1 MIRSFHGRIG
11 IITVLI
17 YKFIEDLMEILEKAL
32 AVAKVLVYL
41 VVAMKLLGLV
51 LVQVELSKVRDF

>member
-1 MIRSFHGRIG
+1 MIRSFYGRIG
-11 IITVLI
+11 IMIVLI

-51 LVQVELSKVRDF
+51 LVLGELSKVQDL

>member
-11 IITVLI
+11 IMTVLI

-51 LVQVELSKVRDF
+51 LVLGELSKVQDL

>member
-11 IITVLI
+11 IMIVLI

-51 LVQVELSKVRDF
+51 LVLGELSKVQDL

>member
-1 MIRSFHGRIG
+1 MIRCFHGKIG
-11 IITVLI
+11 IMTVLI

-51 LVQVELSKVRDF
+51 LVLGELSKVQDL

>member
-11 IITVLI
+11 IMTVLI
-17 YKFIEDLMEILEKAL
+17 YKFIEDLMEILEKVL

-51 LVQVELSKVRDF
+51 LVLGELSKVQDL

>member
-1 MIRSFHGRIG
+1 MI
-11 IITVLI
+11 VLI

-51 LVQVELSKVRDF
+51 LVLGELSKVQDL

>member
-11 IITVLI
+11 IMTVLI

-51 LVQVELSKVRDF
+51 LVLGELSKV

>member
-1 MIRSFHGRIG
+1 MIRSFHGRIV
-11 IITVLI
+11 IMIVLI

-51 LVQVELSKVRDF
+51 LVLGELSKVQDL